1 MFSILFGACT
11 FSQPSNKIEG
21 HDQQQ
26 DFDKTQQVSSE
37 GLGEKSPIIFTST
50 YFLKELLSQSLSET
64 QNWQVKLIFDKHQ
77 QDPALD
83 IPDDK
88 VLAILP
94 KAQAIVLN
102 GARFEKGLESIDLPR
117 MITIKTAQDFKSTW
131 LSYPQ
136 GFVNEHQHGQGQNHQ
151 HIGVDGH
158 TWMSPVRLK
167 LQYQN
172 LVSRLAVLEL
182 GLKQKYVQFVLK
194 QIDKLHQKWTKLSLD
209 LRKSQVCTIA
219 THPAYQYIANDYKFK
234 IKYFNI
240 DPQLSEQQVQTQIN
254 DDQLE
259 TLQALCPQ
267 SSQIK
272 LLWWEETP
280 NRAVLSRLE
289 STDYKHIIIRPME
302 KPPVSTSD
310 VNLSLFS
317 FINHDLDQLIKRLQ

>member
-1 MFSILFGACT
+1 M
-11 FSQPSNKIEG
+11 
-21 HDQQQ
+21 
-26 DFDKTQQVSSE
+26 
-37 GLGEKSPIIFTST
+37 
-50 YFLKELLSQSLSET
+50 
-64 QNWQVKLIFDKHQ
+64 
-77 QDPALD
+77 
-83 IPDDK
+83 
-88 VLAILP
+88 
-94 KAQAIVLN
+94 
-102 GARFEKGLESIDLPR
+102 
-117 MITIKTAQDFKSTW
+117 
-131 LSYPQ
+131 
-136 GFVNEHQHGQGQNHQ
+136 
-151 HIGVDGH
+151 
-158 TWMSPVRLK
+158 
-167 LQYQN
+167 
-172 LVSRLAVLEL
+172 
-182 GLKQKYVQFVLK
+182 
-194 QIDKLHQKWTKLSLD
+194 
-209 LRKSQVCTIA
+209 
-219 THPAYQYIANDYKFK
+219 